1 MTPAIRHANEQQT
14 LAARPDH
21 HIHVEAN
28 AGSGKTRVLVS
39 RVARLLLTGSA
50 PDKILCLT
58 YTKAAAGEMKTRLF
72 DTLGDWSIANDE
84 TLRGKL
90 NKLYNDEAR
99 DYSAGDL
106 AEARRL
112 FARALETPGG
122 LAVQTIHAFCQSLLQ
137 RFPLEAGLPPGFDV
151 ADDADNRAIAADARR
166 GLFLAAQTDAR
177 LHEALETLLARGTDS
192 FDLIV
197 RLAAGKRLEFSRLL
211 LEQGEDGLRSALRAE
226 LGLSDTEI
234 AAGLTESGWMDTPH
248 EALRS
253 AAATLA
259 AGGKTDNAAATAILA
274 ALAAQDP
281 ASALELILPVY
292 FTQKGELRKSFATKP
307 IREAH
312 PAIDALLTSEATRL
326 AGLCLRIAV
335 AETAESSEAATLVS
349 ADYIRRYEAG
359 LRARRRLDYA
369 DLIAFAV
376 KLLEDSAARDWVRY
390 KLDAGIDH
398 VLVDEAQDNAP
409 EQWLVIGALVEEYF
423 SGTGIAHA
431 APKTVFTVGD
441 EKQSIYSFQGA
452 EPRQFLAWGA
462 RVRRDANAAKQK
474 FETPSLSVS
483 FRSSPIILSAVDQ
496 AFEPERLLGERK
508 TIASAP
514 ETKFLPPEADA
525 ADVTSTAYMP
535 SQEAFERYQPHQAAF
550 ADRPGLVELW
560 PALPREKK
568 AGHPE
573 PTEPVDRESQASPSH
588 RLAGL
593 VAAEIRRILDE
604 GDAVHDNDAGGMRAA
619 EPKDI
624 LVLVA
629 KRGGFFRELIR
640 RLKQLAVPVAGADRM
655 VLTGE
660 LAVQD
665 LINLAEIALNPL
677 DDLKLAEFLK
687 TPFFDPAGAPSPI
700 DEDGLFRL
708 AYGRKGTLWQALRD
722 SDDPALGEAREALM
736 RARSRIETAGVYGFF
751 ADFLNEGSAT
761 GETRQKRLFARLGEE
776 ARDPVEEFLARAIA
790 FEQQNTSSLRGFIA
804 DLKAGEGQIKREMDK
819 GRGEVRVMTVHGA
832 KGLEAPI
839 VILPD
844 TTQKPQARADRSLYF
859 TPDYGIVWGP
869 GGSIRPEIIERLS
882 ESDTASADGESA
894 RLLYVALTRASDRLL
909 ICGWKRFAAPGR
921 IDPRSWYERLETLW
935 DGEGWIEFDSPV
947 VDEDGN
953 ALTGKRSGKLPDKLG
968 KSVKS
973 PISLSLP
980 DWALRPAPEESGKA
994 RMVAPSHLA
1003 DGLESPVLSPL
1014 SDETGRRFRRGS
1026 LIHKLLETLPDLE
1039 AGRREESARAYLA
1052 AQTDLDEEQRDQIT
1066 AETLAVLSH
1075 PEFAPL
1081 FGPGSLAEVSLTGT
1095 APGLPDGVI
1104 LNGQV
1109 DRLVITDH
1117 EVLIV
1122 DYKTNR
1128 PPPIDAAD
1136 VPRLYLAQMAAYQA
1150 LLQAIHPDKTVRC
1163 VLVWTDGP
1171 RLMELDDDALVKAL
1185 VSGVK
1190 A

>member
-1 MTPAIRHANEQQT
+1 MTSAITHATGQQT

-28 AGSGKTRVLVS
+28 AGSGKTRVLVN

-72 DTLGDWSIANDE
+72 DTLGDWSIANDK
-84 TLRGKL
+84 TLQTKL

-137 RFPLEAGLPPGFDV
+137 RFPLEAGLPPGFEV
-151 ADDADNRAIAADARR
+151 ADDTDNRAIAAEARH
-166 GLFLAAQTDAR
+166 GLLLAAQTDER
-177 LHEALETLLARGTDS
+177 LHGALETVLARGADS

-197 RLAAGKRLEFSRLL
+197 RMATGKRLDFGKAL
-211 LEQGEDGLRSALRAE
+211 LENGEDGLRRALRAE
-226 LGLSDTEI
+226 LGVPDAVS
-234 AAGLTESGWMDTPH
+234 ASGLMASGWIEAPH
-248 EALRS
+248 DALES
-253 AAATLA
+253 AALTLQTGKVTDQKA
-259 AGGKTDNAAATAILA
+259 ADQILA
-274 ALAAQDP
+274 ALSTTDP
-281 ASALELILPVY
+281 MRALEIIFGVY
-292 FTQKGELRKSFATKP
+292 FTQKGELKANFCTKD
-307 IREAH
+307 IRESH
-312 PAIDALLTSEATRL
+312 PAIDDLLTREAERL
-326 AGLCLRIAV
+326 EVLRRQV
-335 AETAESSEAATLVS
+335 AAAEMAEASDAANTIG
-349 ADYIRRYEAG
+349 ANYIRRYEQA
-359 LRARRRLDYA
+359 LRARRRLDYS

-376 KLLEDSAARDWVRY
+376 KLLEDSDARDWVRY
-390 KLDAGIDH
+390 KLDAGIEH

-409 EQWLVIGALVEEYF
+409 EQWRVIGALVEEFF
-423 SGTGIAHA
+423 SGAGIEHA
-431 APKTVFTVGD
+431 SPKTVFTVGD

-452 EPRQFLAWGA
+452 EPKRFLEWGES
-462 RVRRDANAAKQK
+462 VRRQAHNAGQK

-483 FRSSPIILSAVDQ
+483 FRSASVILEAVD
-496 AFEPERLLGERK
+496 ASFEPERRLGEVRA
-508 TIASAP
+508 IPRAP
-514 ETKFLPPEADA
+514 ETKFVEREEIVATQFA
-525 ADVTSTAYMP
+525 P
-535 SQEAFERYQPHQAAF
+535 SIEAFERYQTHQAAWET
-550 ADRPGLVELW
+550 RPGLVEFW
-560 PALPREKK
+560 PTVPAFAKGDKPDP
-568 AGHPE
+568 A
-573 PTEPVDRESQASPSH
+573 EPVDRESAMSPSH
-588 RLAGL
+588 RLALL
-593 VAAEIRRILDE
+593 VAQEIRRILDD
-604 GDAVHDNDAGGMRAA
+604 GDAVHDEDTNRLRPA

-624 LVLVA
+624 MVLVT
-629 KRGGFFRELIR
+629 RRSGFFRELIR

-655 VLTGE
+655 VLTEE

-687 TPFFDPAGAPSPI
+687 TPFFDPVSSPPPI
-700 DEDGLFRL
+700 DEDALYRL
-708 AYGRKGTLWQALRD
+708 AHRRKGALWDALRD
-722 SDDPALGEAREALM
+722 SSDPMLAEAREALM
-736 RARSRIETAGVYGFF
+736 QARSRIETAGVYGFF
-751 ADFLNEGSAT
+751 AGFLNERSDT

-790 FEQQNTSSLRGFIA
+790 FEQQNTASLRGFIA

-844 TTQKPQARADRSLYF
+844 TTAKARLRAERRMYFEDRF
-859 TPDYGIVWGP
+859 GIVWAPSGDVQP
-869 GGSIRPEIIERLS
+869 DLS
-882 ESDTASADGESA
+882 ALLKEEDEARADGESA

-909 ICGWKRFAAPGR
+909 VCGWNRYAAPGR
-921 IDPRSWYERLETLW
+921 VDDRSWYDRLDKLW
-935 DGEGWIEFDSPV
+935 QGDGWEPLDTPV
-947 VDEDGN
+947 EDEDGN
-953 ALTGKRSGKLPDKLG
+953 WLPGQWRGVWPEKLG
-968 KSVKS
+968 PARRIREDVE
-973 PISLSLP
+973 LP
-980 DWALRPAPEESGKA
+980 DWALRPALEESGKA

-1003 DGLESPVLSPL
+1003 DGVESPVLSPL
-1014 SDETGRRFRRGS
+1014 SDDGGRRFRRGS
-1026 LIHKLLETLPDLE
+1026 LIHKLLETLPDLAE
-1039 AGRREESARAYLA
+1039 GRREESARAYLA
-1052 AQTDLDEEQRDQIT
+1052 AQTDLEEEQRDQIT

-1075 PEFAPL
+1075 PEFAAL
-1081 FGPGSLAEVSLTGT
+1081 FGPDSLAEVSLTGS
-1095 APGLPDGVI
+1095 APGLPPGVV

-1128 PPPIDAAD
+1128 PPPADAKD

-1150 LLQAIHPDKTVRC
+1150 LLRTIHPDKTVRC

-1171 RLMELDDDALVKAL
+1171 RLMELDDAALENAL